1 MRHTHTHDILAGDVL
16 WTGGRGELVVGP
28 AVTSVPAAVIFAF
41 LWLSSDLFSHT
52 ARRIK
57 NLLKI
62 SQITS
67 HLESSY
73 YCYMTVFAFA
83 LRLKF

>member
-41 LWLSSDLFSHT
+41 LWLSSDLFFTHSK
-52 ARRIK
+52 K
-57 NLLKI
+57 N
-62 SQITS
+62 
-67 HLESSY
+67 
-73 YCYMTVFAFA
+73 
-83 LRLKF
+83 